1 MRVTAIEGIFAL
13 ATEYNLARILIRE
26 MGESLF
32 KAKKELEVTTSDWG
46 SIYKEMGAKPFVN
59 ATGSVTLL
67 GGSTPVPE
75 VKAAMDAA
83 DSAYIPLIELEQI
96 AGDRIAD
103 MLGVPAAYVTSGAGS
118 ALTLATAAFM
128 AGTDDA
134 KVEQLPDT
142 TGMPNEI
149 LIQKRQRYWYDRCL
163 ELAGAKLVEFGD
175 ENGTTEDDLRDAIS
189 DRTAAVHYV
198 VYEQKPIDPNV
209 LTLEQVLEITHAAG
223 KPVSVDAAGQV
234 YPLEN
239 FGKYVKMGADFQCIA
254 AKYMGAPH
262 STGFALGTKEVID
275 AISRHSFVGYEGRR
289 VRGIGRPQK
298 IDRQEIMGVVAAVD
312 RWLTINHEDRLAF
325 AENQSQAI
333 LKPLQ
338 GIPGV
343 SAKINTNI
351 IGHQPFGVILSLDS
365 AIVGF
370 TNDDLVEKLQNGDP
384 SIWMRVSMDAPQ
396 IEIHVFGMSEGQP
409 ELVGNAIADAVKG

>member
-1 MRVTAIEGIFAL
+1 M
-13 ATEYNLARILIRE
+13 
-26 MGESLF
+26 
-32 KAKKELEVTTSDWG
+32 TTNDWG
-46 SIYKEMGAKPFVN
+46 SIYKEMGAKPVIN

-83 DSAYIPLIELEQI
+83 DSAYIPLIELEQV
-96 AGDRIAD
+96 AGDRIAE

-175 ENGTTEDDLRDAIS
+175 ENGTTEDDLKNAINE
-189 DRTAAVHYV
+189 RTAAVHYV
-198 VYEQKPIDPNV
+198 VYEQKPTDPNV

-223 KPVSVDAAGQV
+223 KPVSVDAAGQI

-289 VRGIGRPQK
+289 IRGIGRPQK

-325 AENQSQAI
+325 AENQSQAV

-343 SAKINTNI
+343 TAKINNNI
-351 IGHQPFGVILSLDS
+351 MGHQPFGVILSLDS

-370 TNDDLVEKLQNGDP
+370 TNDDLVEKLQNGNP
-384 SIWMRVSMDAPQ
+384 SIWMRVAMDAPQ

-409 ELVGNAIADAVKG
+409 ELVGNAIAAAVQG

>member
-1 MRVTAIEGIFAL
+1 M
-13 ATEYNLARILIRE
+13 
-26 MGESLF
+26 
-32 KAKKELEVTTSDWG
+32 TTNDWG
-46 SIYKEMGAKPFVN
+46 AIYKEMGARPVVN

-67 GGSTPVPE
+67 GGSTPVDE

-83 DSAYIPLIELEQI
+83 DSAYIPLIELEQV
-96 AGDRIAD
+96 AGDRIAEL
-103 MLGVPAAYVTSGAGS
+103 LGVPAAYITSGAGS

-134 KVEQLPDT
+134 KIEQLPDT

-175 ENGTTEDDLRDAIS
+175 ENGTTEDDLRNAIS
-189 DRTAAVHYV
+189 DRTAAVHHV
-198 VYEQKPIDPNV
+198 VYEQNPFDPNV
-209 LTLEQVLEITHAAG
+209 LTLEQVIEITHDAG
-223 KPVSVDAAGQV
+223 KPVSVDAAGQI

-275 AISRHSFVGYEGRR
+275 AMSRHSFVGYETRR

-298 IDRQEIMGVVAAVD
+298 IDRQEIMGVVAAVQ
-312 RWLTINHEDRLAF
+312 RWLTLDHEDRLSV
-325 AENQSQAI
+325 AEGQSQAI
-333 LKPLQ
+333 MRPLK

-343 SAKINTNI
+343 RAELNTNVKA
-351 IGHQPFGVILSLDS
+351 HQPFGVFISVDPDV
-365 AIVGF
+365 VGF
-370 TNDDLVEKLQNGDP
+370 TNDDLVDKLRDGDP
-384 SIWMRVSMDAPQ
+384 SIWTRVQDDRLAL
-396 IEIHVFGMSEGQP
+396 HVFGLGEGEP
-409 ELVGNAIADAVKG
+409 KLVGNAIAAIVKG